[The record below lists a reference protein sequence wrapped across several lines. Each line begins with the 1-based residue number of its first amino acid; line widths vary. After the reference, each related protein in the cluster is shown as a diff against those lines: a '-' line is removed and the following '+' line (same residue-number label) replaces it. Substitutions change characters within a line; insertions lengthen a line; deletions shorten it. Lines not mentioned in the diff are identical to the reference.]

1 MKPGQGNT
9 GLRGGWW
16 VRSHTHTHTCS
27 AGGGDEHTVNTLLH
41 TSPHAQ
47 VCKFLVPLYYGAR
60 HQVQR
65 VPEAA
70 FRRGVWS
77 LASQGLACPIFLEIL
92 DESGA
97 GIKPTVASRP
107 GAGVKQPAASR
118 PGGPKPVG
126 HAAQVVHVTA
136 AAAPDN

>member
-1 MKPGQGNT
+1 MQHHQYSVPPFHP
-9 GLRGGWW
+9 R
-16 VRSHTHTHTCS
+16 H
-27 AGGGDEHTVNTLLH
+27 
-41 TSPHAQ
+41 PQ

-77 LASQGLACPIFLEIL
+77 LASQGLTCPIFLEIL

-97 GIKPTVASRP
+97 GIK
-107 GAGVKQPAASR
+107 PAASR